1 MNADER
7 GFSSALNGTMLE
19 RTTVLLIQNV
29 SKTFDNR
36 KVRVEAVKD
45 FSLEIYEGE
54 LMCIVGSSGCG
65 KSTLLNMLAGFIQ
78 PSAGKVMLHNEEI
91 VKVEPRCGMI
101 FQAYALFP
109 WKTVKEN
116 IEFGLKMKGTPGTE
130 RRTVS
135 DRYIK
140 MVGLEGFE
148 HSYPSQLSGGMRQRV
163 ALARVLANDPE
174 ILLMDEPFAALDAMT
189 RQVMQEELVRI
200 QEESRKTV
208 VFVTHNIEEAVILSD
223 RIAIMSARPG
233 RLKQVLTNPLPKP
246 RDAAVRQSAGLTQL
260 KEQIWELVREEV
272 LKGMR

>member
-1 MNADER
+1 MMTEQ
-7 GFSSALNGTMLE
+7 
-19 RTTVLLIQNV
+19 TTILSIQDV
-29 SKTFDNR
+29 SKTFDDR
-36 KVRVEAVKD
+36 TVCVEAVED

-54 LMCIVGSSGCG
+54 LVCIVGSSGCG

-78 PSAGKVMLHNEEI
+78 PTAGKLLLHNEEI

-109 WKTVKEN
+109 WKTVREN
-116 IEFGLKMKGTPGTE
+116 IEFGLKMKRTPSAE
-130 RRTVS
+130 RRKVS
-135 DRYIK
+135 DTYIK

-148 HSYPSQLSGGMRQRV
+148 DSYPSQLSGGMRQRV
-163 ALARVLANDPE
+163 ALARVLANDPQ

-200 QEESRKTV
+200 QEESKKTV

-233 RLKQVLTNPLPKP
+233 RLKQLLDNPLPIP
-246 RDAAVRQSAGLTQL
+246 RDAGVRQSVEFTQL
-260 KEQIWELVREEV
+260 KEQIWSVVREEV